1 MKKMIKYL
9 VTGFMIIGVLMSVVS
24 CSRNI
29 EDYKDYRCYDYHL
42 RYLNTSKSIGTYK
55 HEEGNVV
62 YNLNYKKIIGED
74 ENKIIGA
81 EISSTSGA
89 FSSGYEPRVL
99 QNPQTYFSIIND
111 WTIQKMQF
119 CVYNIT
125 QSRDEGIVFET
136 SDSDDIEAFRTLL
149 SLDNPSVWKPDSGY
163 VNELSKKDDEKQLY
177 MRIVFSESE
186 NIVWETEIKSYFHA
200 SDNERIFA
208 IDLGKEIGGYCDSS
222 IKMVKTEDPT
232 LQLLFTEV
240 MNQIVS
246 DS

>member
-1 MKKMIKYL
+1 MKKANFK
-9 VTGFMIIGVLMSVVS
+9 
-24 CSRNI
+24 
-29 EDYKDYRCYDYHL
+29 
-42 RYLNTSKSIGTYK
+42 
-55 HEEGNVV
+55 
-62 YNLNYKKIIGED
+62 
-74 ENKIIGA
+74 
-81 EISSTSGA
+81 
-89 FSSGYEPRVL
+89 RVL
-99 QNPQTYFSIIND
+99 SLVLAVILCTFA
-111 WTIQKMQF
+111 
-119 CVYNIT
+119 
-125 QSRDEGIVFET
+125 IVGCKK
-136 SDSDDIEAFRTLL
+136 D
-149 SLDNPSVWKPDSGY
+149 
-163 VNELSKKDDEKQLY
+163 SKKDDEKQLY